1 MKTSHTARA
10 APLKATAHAEHS
22 TEGTMNHY
30 PRLAAMIAVS
40 FVAMF
45 ALMYVMVDRFA
56 HVVSNLNQVY
66 MAALM
71 AGAMVLIELAF
82 MWKMYP
88 DAKLNSIFLAIAVIV
103 VGVSWFGVRYQWGI
117 GDSQFLRSMIPHHAG
132 AILMCE
138 EAAITSAE
146 IRSLCGDIQRSQRA
160 EIEQMQA
167 LLAADRQRQ

>member
-1 MKTSHTARA
+1 MKTSHTAHA
-10 APLKATAHAEHS
+10 APPKATAHAEHS
-22 TEGTMNHY
+22 TQNTMSHY
-30 PRLAAMIAVS
+30 PRFAAMIAVS

-56 HVVSNLNQVY
+56 HVLSNLNQVY

-88 DAKLNSIFLAIAVIV
+88 NAKLNGLFLAIAGIV

-138 EAAITSAE
+138 EATLTSTE

-160 EIEQMQA
+160 EIQQMQA
-167 LLAADRQRQ
+167 LLAAERQRQ

>member
-1 MKTSHTARA
+1 MKTPHAAHA
-10 APLKATAHAEHS
+10 APPSASSHAEHRMS
-22 TEGTMNHY
+22 GTKNHY
-30 PRLAAMIAVS
+30 PRFAAMVAAS

-56 HVVSNLNQVY
+56 HVLSNLNQVY

-88 DAKLNSIFLAIAVIV
+88 DPKLNALLAAIAVVV
-103 VGVSWFGVRYQWGI
+103 VGVGWFGVRYQWGI

-138 EAAITSAE
+138 EAAITSPE
-146 IRSLCGDIQRSQRA
+146 IRTLCGDIQRSQRA
-160 EIEQMQA
+160 EIAQMQA
-167 LLAADRQRQ
+167 LLAAERQGQ

>member
-1 MKTSHTARA
+1 MKTPHATHAASANTAS
-10 APLKATAHAEHS
+10 PTDHDKG
-22 TEGTMNHY
+22 GTMNHY

-56 HVVSNLNQVY
+56 HVFSNLNQVY

-88 DAKLNSIFLAIAVIV
+88 NAKLNGIFLAIAVIV

-138 EAAITSAE
+138 EAAITSTE

-160 EIEQMQA
+160 EIQQMQA
-167 LLAADRQRQ
+167 LLAAERQRQ

>member
-1 MKTSHTARA
+1 MKTSHAAHA
-10 APLKATAHAEHS
+10 APPNATAHADHRM
-22 TEGTMNHY
+22 GGAMNHY
-30 PRLAAMIAVS
+30 PRFAAMIGVS

-56 HVVSNLNQVY
+56 HVFSNLNQVY

-71 AGAMVLIELAF
+71 AGAMVLIELVF

-88 DAKLNSIFLAIAVIV
+88 NAKLNGIFLAIAVIV

-138 EAAITSAE
+138 EATLTSTE

-160 EIEQMQA
+160 EIQQMQA
-167 LLAADRQRQ
+167 LLAAERQRQ